1 MTADAF
7 GEILKRAPFEPLRV
21 VMSSG
26 ESYDVMDPEML
37 LVTAKCLVLALPD
50 SSQPE
55 GERLAFCSYIHVT
68 HVEILKP
75 TRAA

>member
-1 MTADAF
+1 MTPDTF
-7 GEILKRAPFEPLRV
+7 KEILHRTPLEAFRV

-26 ESYDVMDPEML
+26 ESYNVMSPEMV
-37 LVTAKCLVLALPD
+37 LVTKSALILALPD
-50 SSQPE
+50 ASRPE
-55 GERLAFCSYIHVT
+55 GERWAFCSYLHIA